1 MSEMKTLTLGAKTY
15 EVVDEVARSQGGGG
29 GAGLPDVSD
38 SGVDNRA
45 LVTKGDGWGVSDA
58 PIVTMADVYGYVMQ
72 IENLTG
78 RVTSLEDAEY
88 NRINVRDYGA
98 VGDGVT
104 DDRGA
109 ILAAFEKAKTMLPC
123 EVYFPAGTY
132 GISNGM
138 DVILPLGSGGLRVCG
153 AGCDITTIKYLN
165 SYKEQTSHG
174 WYCIAIE
181 PVTTP
186 ANEDEYLHDISF
198 SGLTVYDPNPCANAW
213 HPDKGNNGKEE
224 THGFDLCYVKRGSVT
239 DCQFI
244 TVGDEAIDI
253 YSCQDVVVMNNRCV
267 GSPGAGSAGGA
278 ISIGD
283 GSVGVVVIGNT
294 VDGSALDETLDN
306 GTVIEKGN
314 FGIALESLGIPVRDV
329 VVANNTIRNIQG
341 NGINLGAT
349 NAGSGFCNILI
360 EGNVIQ
366 GCNNGISDEGQFQK
380 EFVSIHNN
388 IISDCVSLRKGFGS
402 GIYFEFPGFVNASIC
417 GNKIRN
423 TDACGIYARGIDTI
437 IDGNDIENTGDVA
450 IFIGGSATVR
460 NCIIKDTA
468 GGAAAISC
476 LNSAVYTVSGCR
488 ISGARQEKGIV
499 GATEVEGTTI
509 SFVDADGNAVTN
521 RKVIDSSYL
530 KRLVNCQL
538 DGYMFLTTANT
549 LVDGVTLNCG
559 QQWQPAFKVI
569 ANGVIITGCHIT
581 AQSGRD
587 AILEESGRNGNL
599 FANNIV
605 NRPITVVGAQSVAV
619 NNIVTA

>member
-1 MSEMKTLTLGAKTY
+1 MSEMKTLTLGTKMY
-15 EVVDEVARSQGGGG
+15 EVVDEVARSQGGG
-29 GAGLPDVSD
+29 DV
-38 SGVDNRA
+38 VVA
-45 LVTKGDGWGVSDA
+45 T
-58 PIVTMADVYGYVMQ
+58 
-72 IENLTG
+72 
-78 RVTSLEDAEY
+78 EY

-104 DDRGA
+104 DDQPA
-109 ILAAFEKAKTMLPC
+109 IWAAITAAKELIAQDIPC
-123 EVYFPAGTY
+123 ELYFPAGTY
-132 GISNGM
+132 GILNGGFG
-138 DVILPLGSGGLRVCG
+138 ITLPRGKGGLRITG
-153 AGCDITTIKYLN
+153 AGREVTTIKYLPKWKP
-165 SYKEQTSHG
+165 SSAYGSQ
-174 WYCIAIE
+174 WYAIDVS
-181 PVTTP
+181 PVGEGVTGNYDT
-186 ANEDEYLHDISF
+186 YIHDVSIT
-198 SGLTVYDPNPCANAW
+198 GLTVYDPDPCAHAI
-213 HPDKGNNGKEE
+213 HPDKGDSDKEE
-224 THGFDLCYVKRGSVT
+224 NHGVNIGWCLRASVT
-239 DCQFI
+239 ECQFI
-244 TVGDEAIDI
+244 SVGDEAIDI
-253 YSCQDVVVMNNRCV
+253 YSCNDAVVMNNHCV
-267 GSPGAGSAGGA
+267 GSPGAGTAGGA
-278 ISIGD
+278 ISICD
-283 GSVGVVVIGNT
+283 GSVGVLVIGNT
-294 VDGSALDETLDN
+294 VNGSALDETLDN

-314 FGIALESLGIPVRDV
+314 SGIALESLGIPVRDV

-349 NAGSGFCNILI
+349 NSGSGFCNILI

-402 GIYFEFPGFVNASIC
+402 GIYFEFPGFVNASIF

-460 NCIIKDTA
+460 NCIIKDTV
-468 GGAAAISC
+468 GGAAPISC
-476 LNSAVYTVSGCR
+476 LDSAVYTVSGCR
-488 ISGARQEKGIV
+488 ISGARQEKGII

-521 RKVIDSSYL
+521 RKVIDSSHL

-538 DGYMFLTTANT
+538 NGYMFLTTANT
-549 LVDGVTLNCG
+549 LVEGVTLNCG

-619 NNIVTA
+619 NNIDTRNVT